1 MKNPE
6 NRLFERYIQGWTQ
19 VTAKGGSVYRF
30 INAMRDKAVV
40 CRRQHFEKDCF
51 HFITRRMERRYV
63 RELAAEYSVQ
73 VEMKD
78 MPSLSAWLYKHRSR
92 IGIPLGIILG
102 AGLLIYCSNVVMVI
116 DIQGN
121 EQITDQEILAVL
133 EECSVER
140 GAFIGKIDFYRSE
153 LRLRSSYDNIAWVG
167 MRHTGNRLVV
177 EVMET
182 YEKPE
187 MLEARVPCHII
198 SEKTAQITKVK
209 VGCGQL
215 IPIVGDA
222 VKEGDVLVSG
232 IYADEYG
239 HVTFRHSMAE
249 ITGIY
254 EEEQTFF
261 CAHEQQ
267 VRCFTGSTMER
278 RSLDLFSLEIPLSFE
293 ENPYADYNL
302 KTEKIPLTLF
312 GKELPISLERSV
324 FMEYST
330 ETQVLTEDEILQ
342 NLQIQQENYETN
354 FLSEC
359 SILQRKTKY
368 TKKET
373 AVVLTVSYVIEGEIG
388 TQQELL
394 LKSDR
399 KPYVASRKKD
409 ET

>member
-1 MKNPE
+1 M
-6 NRLFERYIQGWTQ
+6 
-19 VTAKGGSVYRF
+19 
-30 INAMRDKAVV
+30 
-40 CRRQHFEKDCF
+40 
-51 HFITRRMERRYV
+51 
-63 RELAAEYSVQ
+63 
-73 VEMKD
+73 
-78 MPSLSAWLYKHRSR
+78 
-92 IGIPLGIILG
+92 
-102 AGLLIYCSNVVMVI
+102 
-116 DIQGN
+116 
-121 EQITDQEILAVL
+121 
-133 EECSVER
+133 
-140 GAFIGKIDFYRSE
+140 
-153 LRLRSSYDNIAWVG
+153 
-167 MRHTGNRLVV
+167 
-177 EVMET
+177 
-182 YEKPE
+182 
-187 MLEARVPCHII
+187 
-198 SEKTAQITKVK
+198 
-209 VGCGQL
+209 
-215 IPIVGDA
+215 
-222 VKEGDVLVSG
+222 
-232 IYADEYG
+232 
-239 HVTFRHSMAE
+239 
-249 ITGIY
+249 
-254 EEEQTFF
+254 
-261 CAHEQQ
+261 
-267 VRCFTGSTMER
+267 RCFTGSTMER